1 MKKGLILTSIIMST
15 SPLLAQT
22 PAIPRDEGVEARVE
36 NILKRM
42 TLDEKVGQMCE
53 LTIDVISAQGN
64 EFRLDEAALARVFN
78 KYKVGS
84 ILNVPKRV
92 LTHPLTVTITGP
104 DGKIFVNTDYHRHY
118 RPVSAFYRKYNEPF
132 EALGAVRLYPL
143 GDTVVRVCDCR
154 QMLSIMGWIRDRADR
169 DLCDDVAPFP
179 AAWWQDFGQDNA

>member
-1 MKKGLILTSIIMST
+1 MRSPCDPRGITGKFVERGGKVLLI
-15 SPLLAQT
+15 
-22 PAIPRDEGVEARVE
+22 GVDQRSDTFLHGAEE
-36 NILKRM
+36 
-42 TLDEKVGQMCE
+42 
-53 LTIDVISAQGN
+53 
-64 EFRLDEAALARVFN
+64 
-78 KYKVGS
+78 